1 VIEKGPYSTWAQI
14 QSPAQI
20 LVLVDGLFPRY
31 PKAGEPASKRVDP
44 KLPLIWNKRHT
55 SPVCDRVFSVNV
67 RRPVLLATVAAGLLI
82 AARAQESGSPDYR
95 AVSPEH
101 GGIVFTGSS
110 IFRFW
115 THLTDQMAP
124 LPVLN
129 RAIAGTVTQDMLS
142 RIGRLVLPYQPRIV
156 VYYCGSNDISAGEEA
171 APIVERTKRFIQI
184 LHEKSPNTFFFYTSI
199 QKAPEKRA
207 RWEVVEAV
215 NREME
220 RYSREAANVGYIDL
234 NPVLFDS
241 ANNVRE
247 NLFLP
252 DGLHFRPES
261 TAYLE
266 FSQIVKPVLIK
277 AWESGAGLPKS
288 N

>member
-1 VIEKGPYSTWAQI
+1 MNV
-14 QSPAQI
+14 
-20 LVLVDGLFPRY
+20 R
-31 PKAGEPASKRVDP
+31 
-44 KLPLIWNKRHT
+44 
-55 SPVCDRVFSVNV
+55 SPVPRARVAATL
-67 RRPVLLATVAAGLLI
+67 LLASVGLSI
-82 AARAQESGSPDYR
+82 AARAQQSGSHSDYG
-95 AVSPEH
+95 AASPEH

-110 IFRFW
+110 IFQFW
-115 THLTDQMAP
+115 THLSDQMAP

-129 RAIAGTVTQDMLS
+129 RAIAGTVTQDMLN
-142 RIGRLVLPYQPRIV
+142 RIGQLVLPYQPRIV
-156 VYYCGSNDISAGEEA
+156 VYYCGSNDISAGEDA
-171 APIVERTKRFIQI
+171 APIVEHTKRFIQI

-199 QKAPEKRA
+199 QKATEKRA

-220 RYSREAANVGYIDL
+220 RYSGEAVNVGYIDL
-234 NPVLFDS
+234 NPVLFDGGS
-241 ANNVRE
+241 HVRE

>member
-1 VIEKGPYSTWAQI
+1 MLCKTERCS
-14 QSPAQI
+14 S
-20 LVLVDGLFPRY
+20 F
-31 PKAGEPASKRVDP
+31 
-44 KLPLIWNKRHT
+44 
-55 SPVCDRVFSVNV
+55 CDTVFSVNV
-67 RRPVLLATVAAGLLI
+67 RSSVLGARVAAGLLLVSVGLSM
-82 AARAQESGSPDYR
+82 AARAQESGSLSDYR
-95 AVSPEH
+95 AASAEH

-129 RAIAGTVTQDMLS
+129 RAIAGTVTQDMLN
-142 RIGRLVLPYQPRIV
+142 RIGQLVLPYQPRIV
-156 VYYCGSNDISAGEEA
+156 VYYCGSNDISAGEDA

-241 ANNVRE
+241 ANNIRE